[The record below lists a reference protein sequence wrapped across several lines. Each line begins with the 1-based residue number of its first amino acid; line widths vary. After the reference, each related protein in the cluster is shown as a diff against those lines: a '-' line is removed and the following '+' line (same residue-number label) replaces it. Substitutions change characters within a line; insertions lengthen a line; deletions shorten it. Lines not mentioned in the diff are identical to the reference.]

1 MDLWERVDDLDR
13 PPRVALSSTRIAVA
27 AIEIADA
34 EGLDAISM
42 RKVASRLDAG
52 TMSLY
57 RYVASRDDLVT
68 LMTDQV
74 YSSFSAAPRSGEWR
88 TDLAEAAR
96 RIRGVTLRHPWL
108 AGRSVARQ
116 GLGPHVLRM
125 LESTLALV
133 DGYGM
138 TVDQMVD
145 VLATVQAFVQGYVL
159 GEIAEEDAK
168 RTTNLTKAEAQQ
180 QQESRIRTIMESG
193 RYPQFVRVVT
203 ESVDDPDPDTLFE
216 RRLHYVLNGLAT
228 AFR

>member
-1 MDLWERVDDLDR
+1 MAGAGL
-13 PPRVALSSTRIAVA
+13 PASSAEMVA
-27 AIEIADA
+27 ASWLAA
-34 EGLDAISM
+34 T
-42 RKVASRLDAG
+42 RKA
-52 TMSLY
+52 
-57 RYVASRDDLVT
+57 
-68 LMTDQV
+68 
-74 YSSFSAAPRSGEWR
+74 
-88 TDLAEAAR
+88 
-96 RIRGVTLRHPWL
+96 WL